1 MIAPGAARTVQG
13 GVNFRDLGSA
23 ANLLRKG
30 AVYRCSQI
38 FRSQRSLELESICLT
53 AFGLRTLVLMGCVVW
68 QLCGAAAAPHK
79 GWCKPFHSC
88 SACPHRQYNFLCAD
102 I

>member
-1 MIAPGAARTVQG
+1 MQS

-38 FRSQRSLELESICLT
+38 FRYVLACVCRTVRIASQSVRS
-53 AFGLRTLVLMGCVVW
+53 ADHKLRSG
-68 QLCGAAAAPHK
+68 QLCGAAAHAHTGAPRAHQP
-79 GWCKPFHSC
+79 GSC
-88 SACPHRQYNFLCAD
+88 PASQRP
-102 I
+102 

>member
-38 FRSQRSLELESICLT
+38 FRSLSEKFGAGEHLLDSLWAKNAGADE
-53 AFGLRTLVLMGCVVW
+53 
-68 QLCGAAAAPHK
+68 LCGLAALR
-79 GWCKPFHSC
+79 SC
-88 SACPHRQYNFLCAD
+88 SDFT
-102 I
+102 